1 MAQTLHLGIDEFG
14 SPGMFTAQWE
24 RVLTTIN
31 HMRSGNWGGA
41 AELMHKVR
49 IATTIQER
57 AWIESK
63 CDAFHERMLEI
74 SDESLRYN
82 NFRGWDEYG
91 QWMDTMESDVLPKL
105 QEAEHELLKQIEPGG
120 KEG

>member
-24 RVLTTIN
+24 RVLTAIN
-31 HMRSGNWGGA
+31 HMRSGDWGGA

-57 AWIESK
+57 AWIEAK
-63 CDAFHERMLEI
+63 CNAFHEQMLELP
-74 SDESLRYN
+74 DENPQHSH
-82 NFRGWDEYG
+82 FCGWDEYSR
-91 QWMDTMESDVLPKL
+91 WLDTMATQVLPKL
-105 QEAEHELLKQIEPGG
+105 QEAEHELLKQIEPRG